1 MITTVAPAVR
11 RVGRGAG
18 SRGALGRLALAA
30 VPVGFLVVFVAWPI
44 VAIARRTAGELGAGR
59 LAEVLT
65 SGRFVDA
72 LVATVGQTVVSVIA
86 TIVVGLP
93 IAAAIARH
101 EFRGRGLLRA
111 VVLVPFVLPTLVV
124 ATAVDQLG
132 LLSGWAAVVAAHV
145 VFNVAIVVR
154 LVGGWWAGIDRRR
167 IEAAATLGA
176 SPAEVFRTITF
187 PLLRPAVLAAAAMI
201 GLFSFTSFGVILVLG
216 GPARFTIETDIH
228 RFAIFRGELDV
239 AAVLGGVQLVTVA
252 AFAVVAAR
260 LQRRVSVARRGRR
273 VPLARPVRTGA
284 DRLLVA
290 VATSLVGLVVVVPLG
305 SLVVGSFRVGGGF
318 GLTHWRAL
326 AQDPPV
332 GATRSLD
339 ALVTSLTFAAGA
351 AVIALVVGALAAIVI
366 ARGDRLGRVVE
377 VVGLIPIGVSAV
389 TLGFGY
395 LLAFTA
401 FDFRRSIWLVPVAH
415 AVIGVPFVIGA
426 AVPALRS
433 VDQRRRDA
441 VAALG
446 GSPWRVWLD
455 SDARALVPALRTAT
469 GFAAAVSLG
478 EFGATTFLSRPQGS
492 ETAPVVM
499 FKLLSR
505 PGDLL
510 QGQAMALAVAL
521 ALLVAV
527 IALVV
532 DRRRGDGI
540 GWL

>member
-1 MITTVAPAVR
+1 MAASVPPVTRA
-11 RVGRGAG
+11 GRGAP
-18 SRGALGRLALAA
+18 SRSHLGGVLLAI
-30 VPVGFLVVFVAWPI
+30 VPVGFLAVFVAWPI
-44 VAIARRTAGELGAGR
+44 VAITRRTAGELGGGR
-59 LAEVLT
+59 LVEVLT

-72 LVATVGQTVVSVIA
+72 LVATVGQTLVSVLA
-86 TIVVGLP
+86 TVMVGLP
-93 IAAAIARH
+93 IAAVIAR
-101 EFRGRGLLRA
+101 FSFPGRDVLRA

-124 ATAVDQLG
+124 ATAIDQLG
-132 LLSGWAAVVAAHV
+132 VLEGWAAVVAAHV

-176 SPAEVFRTITF
+176 SPVEVFRTITF
-187 PLLRPAVLAAAAMI
+187 PLLRPAVAAAAAMI

-273 VPLARPVRTGA
+273 VPLARPVATAA
-284 DRLLVA
+284 DRVMVVL
-290 VATSLVGLVVVVPLG
+290 ATALTVVVVVLPLG
-305 SLVVGSFRVGGGF
+305 SLVVGSFRVGGGW
-318 GLTHWRAL
+318 GLGHWRSL
-326 AQDPPV
+326 AEAPPV

-339 ALVTSLTFAAGA
+339 ALVTSLSFAAGA
-351 AVIALVVGALAAIVI
+351 AVIALVVGGLAAIVI
-366 ARGDRLGRVVE
+366 ARGDRIGRLVE
-377 VVGLIPIGVSAV
+377 VAGLIPIGVSAV

-433 VDQRRRDA
+433 VDPRRREA

-455 SDARALVPALRTAT
+455 SDARALAPALRTAT

-521 ALLVAV
+521 AGLVAV